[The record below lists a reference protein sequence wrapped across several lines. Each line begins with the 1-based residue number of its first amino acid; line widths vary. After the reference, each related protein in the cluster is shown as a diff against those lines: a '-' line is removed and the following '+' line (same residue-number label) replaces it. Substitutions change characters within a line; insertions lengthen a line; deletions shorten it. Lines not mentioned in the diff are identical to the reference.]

1 MTRRPNHAL
10 RHAFRTPL
18 LAAASALAILTASPA
33 FADCV
38 AGNGGPRDYLCT
50 GTFGLGGNFTDAR
63 TVALQGAK
71 MDGLLGISGTTGNI
85 GFSMDAA
92 SSIINTQSFFAIQKD
107 GFILST
113 SNGTIDTNTPS
124 GTGINGSITSMFSWA
139 LVAGTTGADSNINL
153 ALGSKSTL
161 TGKLGGLSTKVE
173 KNSSIGLTLGGKITS
188 SDGYGVYAQA
198 QDGSVN
204 IKVDGD
210 VITGGDS
217 IDAVT
222 TGKGAINIS
231 GAGTIQSATGVGVNA
246 QAIGSGNVSIN
257 LSGQIQGSTAGIY
270 AGSNGGDVTVNATG
284 VVTGNDAIVAT
295 TKGVGAVTVT
305 TGAGKVT
312 GATGD
317 GIDVSTV
324 NGWATVNV
332 GEGGVSGARSGV
344 AAVTTGT
351 GAIKVQVHGDVSGGT
366 DFGVAAATTSG
377 SIQIDLDA
385 GKFIAGGTAGVLVQ
399 TQAGAAKIKNG
410 GTIASTGTGA
420 AVFVDAHKG
429 SATIDNSGT
438 VLGSPDGT
446 AIAVASGTVLV
457 NNTGILYG
465 KVLSNG
471 ATTINNTGLWE
482 NAAGSYIQFLKNT
495 GTLNMGPLGGT
506 VGVLTVTGDASFGP
520 NSFYNARITTTGN
533 DVILV
538 GGKLKIDGGT
548 IKINSAADVKYERGS
563 RYILMRAL
571 GGVTGKFDGVESE
584 MSKFTGLLT
593 YDANN
598 VYLTILLRD
607 FRSFAM
613 TRNQW
618 SVANAIYY
626 ASAKLGNGL
635 GGVMMT
641 ALNQA
646 SDASI
651 AASLTQLSGDGV
663 VTGAANAALQT
674 GHLFTSVMDDQ
685 QSLWRDSQ
693 PRDVPVRP
701 IAPFAYA
708 PTQTNAAGWP
718 VSRQNYAPAPA
729 RRYDGA
735 QRWRVWASG
744 FGGQSSLRGD
754 TSAGSANQKLN
765 SYGGALGFDY
775 QMGSSMLIGMA
786 LGGSSSAF
794 NAGNATGSAG
804 GIHVGVYSGFRVQSF
819 YGTASLAYSN
829 YSNKTTRQ
837 VGPIGAV
844 AGETEQGSFTS
855 QEVRTRLEIGR
866 RIAHENFAVTPFS
879 AIEIAHLSTSPFIER
894 ASGGIGLFT
903 LAFNNQGISS
913 TPTFLGLKAE
923 AKLDLGGAL
932 LTPWVSLAWR
942 HEWSASRTQTA
953 SLTALP
959 GASFVIIGAKPARDA
974 AQVKAGFNLAVT
986 QQVAI
991 FATFEGEF
999 GASNPVYAGKGGMKV
1014 GW

>member
-50 GTFGLGGNFTDAR
+50 GTFGLAQNFGDAR
-63 TVALQGAK
+63 TIALQGAN
-71 MDGLLGISGTTGNI
+71 MNGLLSMSVASGNI

-173 KNSSIGLTLGGKITS
+173 KNSSIGLTLGGKIYS

-198 QDGSVN
+198 QDGAVN

-210 VITGGDS
+210 VITGGDG

-246 QAIGSGNVSIN
+246 QAKGGGNISVDLSGNVS
-257 LSGQIQGSTAGIY
+257 GPVGGIY
-270 AGSNGGDVTVNATG
+270 AQSAGGDVTVN
-284 VVTGNDAIVAT
+284 VTGNVTGGDGIIAT
-295 TKGVGAVTVT
+295 TNGKGAATVT
-305 TGAGKVT
+305 TGASKVT
-312 GATGD
+312 GLTGD
-317 GIDVSTV
+317 GIDVLTMD
-324 NGWATVNV
+324 GWGVVNV
-332 GEGGVSGARSGV
+332 GTGGVTGKRSGV
-344 AAVTTGT
+344 VAVAQGE
-351 GAIKVQVHGDVSGGT
+351 GSVKVLVHGDVAGGT
-366 DFGVAAATTSG
+366 DYGVAGATNKG

-385 GKFIAGGTAGVLVQ
+385 GKYISGGKAGVLLQ
-399 TQAGAAKIKNG
+399 TRSGAATLNNK
-410 GTIASTGTGA
+410 GTVTATGSGA
-420 AVFVDAHKG
+420 AVLVDAHDG
-429 SATIDNSGT
+429 SATINNAGIMI
-438 VLGSPDGT
+438 GGPGGI
-446 AIAVASGTVLV
+446 AIGVASGKTLV
-457 NNTGILYG
+457 NNTGVLNG
-465 KVLSNG
+465 QVLSNG
-471 ATTINNTGLWE
+471 VTTVNNEGIWE

-641 ALNQA
+641 ALNQT

-685 QSLWRDSQ
+685 QGLWRDSQ

-708 PTQTNAAGWP
+708 PAQTNGAGWP
-718 VSRQNYAPAPA
+718 VSRQNYAPAPV

-903 LAFNNQGISS
+903 LAFNSQGISS